1 MALLTPAPQ
10 SREHESD
17 EQLSVRSDLQ
27 KFKFLAAKISTQS
40 SSISSKPGTSSSSA
54 DKVNDQLAKYF
65 VLIHNWQQSSPSS
78 SSTGRNSSS
87 TIPEILLFWQ
97 QNSSLDL
104 IAPIAQDL
112 LCAPASQASVERMFS
127 VSGYMSSGRRSSM
140 TNSLQMRVFLKVNK
154 NALKE
159 TGF

>member
-1 MALLTPAPQ
+1 M
-10 SREHESD
+10 
-17 EQLSVRSDLQ
+17 
-27 KFKFLAAKISTQS
+27 
-40 SSISSKPGTSSSSA
+40 PGTSSSSA

-65 VLIHNWQQSSPSS
+65 VLVHNWQQSSPSS

-112 LCAPASQASVERMFS
+112 LCAPASQAFVERMFS

-154 NALKE
+154 IALEE